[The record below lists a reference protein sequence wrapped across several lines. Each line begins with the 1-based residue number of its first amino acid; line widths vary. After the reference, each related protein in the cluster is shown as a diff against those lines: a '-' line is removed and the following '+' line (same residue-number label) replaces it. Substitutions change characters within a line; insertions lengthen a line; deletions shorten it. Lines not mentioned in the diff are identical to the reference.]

1 MSNISYYHKIRK
13 KGGYFQLWWASPSAP
28 EWDKAHQDERE
39 EGQCSLRRS
48 DSERGSLVK
57 AVRVCLVALF
67 ERWGATAGSW
77 EDNQKGAELQKQIAW
92 DSQPSSVVACFVW
105 RITGPETAGW
115 LKLSKWVVSENIP
128 RIFLISPSTQQYFSA
143 KFIKALSLD
152 AGLESPS
159 LPCSL
164 VGMGAVSSYRLQLHW
179 F

>member
-1 MSNISYYHKIRK
+1 MSLSRGWGKAGMDKVRPIFPNSTGSTCLTFHTITKLEK
-13 KGGYFQLWWASPSAP
+13 KGGYFQLWWASPRAP

-57 AVRVCLVALF
+57 AVRICLVALF

-77 EDNQKGAELQKQIAW
+77 EDNQKAAELQKQIAW

-143 KFIKALSLD
+143 KFMHF
-152 AGLESPS
+152 
-159 LPCSL
+159 C
-164 VGMGAVSSYRLQLHW
+164 QL
-179 F
+179 